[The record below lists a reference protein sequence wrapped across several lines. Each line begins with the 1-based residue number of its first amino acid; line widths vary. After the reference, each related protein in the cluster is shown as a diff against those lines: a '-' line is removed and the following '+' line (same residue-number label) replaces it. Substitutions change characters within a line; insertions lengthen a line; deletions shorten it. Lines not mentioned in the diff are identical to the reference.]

1 MCGFIIIKAKKI
13 DSKLKKNFLSS
24 LTFLKHRGPDQTKY
38 KAFDNSLIGFNR
50 LSINNIGN
58 GEQPITSK
66 CGRYIVVFNG
76 EIINYKLLI
85 KNLKK
90 QKIKNQLNNEVE
102 VILNYYLLY
111 KEKCVDHFRGFFFY
125 SYI

>member
-13 DSKLKKNFLSS
+13 DLKLKKNFLSS
-24 LTFLKHRGPDQTKY
+24 LAFLKHRGPDQTKY

-58 GEQPITSK
+58 GEQPLTSK

-85 KNLKK
+85 KNLKTEDK
-90 QKIKNQLNNEVE
+90 KSIK
-102 VILNYYLLY
+102 
-111 KEKCVDHFRGFFFY
+111 
-125 SYI
+125 